1 MKDVIRR
8 IINDSI
14 EAKQALVTPE
24 QVGMIEKIASRM
36 VDTYRTGGKVVA
48 FGNGGSASDAQHLVA
63 ELVCR
68 FEVNRRA
75 LPAIAFTANSSVVTS
90 IGNDFSYNDIFKRQV
105 EALVLPGDMVIG
117 ITTSGKSP
125 NVISAF
131 KQARLQKAS
140 TVAFTGANGAG
151 LQQETDICWCVP
163 SKVTGRIQEC
173 HILAVHIICKL
184 VEDTLFGQKQ

>member
-36 VDTYRTGGKVVA
+36 VDTYRAGGKVVA

-68 FEVNRRA
+68 FEVNRKFIRRY
-75 LPAIAFTANSSVVTS
+75 INR
-90 IGNDFSYNDIFKRQV
+90 KR
-105 EALVLPGDMVIG
+105 
-117 ITTSGKSP
+117 
-125 NVISAF
+125 F
-131 KQARLQKAS
+131 FLQRY
-140 TVAFTGANGAG
+140 F
-151 LQQETDICWCVP
+151 
-163 SKVTGRIQEC
+163 
-173 HILAVHIICKL
+173 
-184 VEDTLFGQKQ
+184 